1 MLDHIM
7 LRVKDY
13 AESKRFYDE
22 VLGTLGYRMLME
34 FPEAGGYGDDKP
46 YFWIGP
52 APDPHPRLHIAF
64 MAKSRAQVDAFHAK
78 ALELGAKS
86 DGAPGLRLEYHPD
99 YYAAFVIDPDGH
111 NIEAVIHTPEQPPR
125 TAAKPV
131 KTAKKKTAAK
141 KAGSAAKKAGGA
153 TKKAGGAAKKAGGAA
168 KKAAARRK
176 R

>member
-34 FPEAGGYGDDKP
+34 FGESGGYGDDKP
-46 YFWIGP
+46 YFWVGA

-78 ALELGAKS
+78 ALELGAQS
-86 DGAPGLRLEYHPD
+86 DGAPGLRLEYHPH
-99 YYAAFVIDPDGH
+99 YYGAFVIDPNGH
-111 NIEAVIHTPEQPPR
+111 NIEAVIHTPEELPR
-125 TAAKPV
+125 TA
-131 KTAKKKTAAK
+131 KTAKKAAGAVK
-141 KAGSAAKKAGGA
+141 KAAGAVKKAVGA
-153 TKKAGGAAKKAGGAA
+153 VKKAAGAAKKSGAR
-168 KKAAARRK
+168 KKAPARGR

>member
-34 FPEAGGYGDDKP
+34 FGEGGGYGDDKP
-46 YFWIGP
+46 YFWIGA

-64 MAKSRAQVDAFHAK
+64 MAKTRAQVEAFHAK
-78 ALELGAKS
+78 ALELGAQS
-86 DGAPGLRLEYHPD
+86 DGAPGLRLQYHPN
-99 YYAAFVIDPDGH
+99 YYAAFVIDPNGH
-111 NIEAVIHTPEQPPR
+111 NIEAVIHTPEELPR
-125 TAAKPV
+125 TAAKAPKK

-141 KAGSAAKKAGGA
+141 KAGSAAKKAGGV
-153 TKKAGGAAKKAGGAA
+153 AKKAGAR
-168 KKAAARRK
+168 KKAPARR
-176 R
+176 RR